1 MATASGNSNAVPDR
15 ASSDA
20 EQPVDS
26 ATSASFDAGLPM
38 DPSTSANLHSGQQT
52 DSMRPARFDAGQ
64 PIDLEASLLGGQAH
78 RWKREG
84 GWYSGVLW
92 GNLVLARQHCQT
104 VEFSSAPASPETLVP
119 RFREYLRLDDDLPG
133 IYGAITRDANVS
145 AQVERYPGLRVL
157 RQDPWECLVAYI
169 CSANSNIETIHLNM
183 ERLSN
188 QFGSPV
194 KLANPG
200 ASSNGPENGPEFLI
214 RHTFPAPADLAE
226 AGEDELRRLK
236 LGFRAPYV
244 HQAAVAVLEGR
255 LDLQYLVRAPYE
267 ETKAELMVL
276 RGIGDKIAD
285 CIALMSL
292 EKLEAFP
299 IDVWVRRALAE
310 WYFPG
315 EKTPTNRMLL
325 PWAQEYFGRYAGYAN
340 QYLFHGRRLRDKGK
354 GPAEGN

>member
-1 MATASGNSNAVPDR
+1 MAADRPGREEGVATAAD
-15 ASSDA
+15 
-20 EQPVDS
+20 
-26 ATSASFDAGLPM
+26 
-38 DPSTSANLHSGQQT
+38 DPSQSQPSRAQERAASKPRLL
-52 DSMRPARFDAGQ
+52 RFDAGQ

-78 RWKREG
+78 RWQRED

-92 GNLVLARQHCQT
+92 GNLVVTRQQGQT
-104 VEFSSAPASPETLVP
+104 VEFASAPASPESLLDK
-119 RFREYLRLDDDLPG
+119 FRQYLRLDDDLPA
-133 IYGAITRDANVS
+133 IYDAITGDENVA

-157 RQDPWECLVAYI
+157 RQEPWECLVAYI

-188 QFGSPV
+188 EFGSPL
-194 KLANPG
+194 KLANPDA
-200 ASSNGPENGPEFLI
+200 ASGEPSAFM
-214 RHTFPAPADLAE
+214 RHSFPTPVDLAE
-226 AGEDELRRLK
+226 AGEGELRRLK

-255 LDLQYLVRAPYE
+255 LDLQHLIRAPYD
-267 ETKAELMVL
+267 ETKTELMAL
-276 RGIGDKIAD
+276 KGIGDKIAD

-299 IDVWVRRALAE
+299 IDVWVRRALAD

-315 EKTPTNRMLL
+315 QKTPTNRTLL

-340 QYLFHGRRLRDKGK
+340 QYLFHGRRLRDKK
-354 GPAEGN
+354 PATNETR

>member
-1 MATASGNSNAVPDR
+1 MVTVSGSSSAVPHM
-15 ASSDA
+15 
-20 EQPVDS
+20 
-26 ATSASFDAGLPM
+26 L
-38 DPSTSANLHSGQQT
+38 
-52 DSMRPARFDAGQ
+52 RFDAGQ

-78 RWKREG
+78 RWERED

-92 GNLVLARQHCQT
+92 GNLVLTRQLGQT
-104 VEFSSAPASPETLVP
+104 VEFSSAPATPESLLS
-119 RFREYLRLDDDLPG
+119 RFREYLRLDDDLPA
-133 IYGAITRDANVS
+133 IYDVITRDQRVS
-145 AQVERYPGLRVL
+145 DQVTLYPGLRVL
-157 RQDPWECLVAYI
+157 RQEPWECLVAYI

-188 QFGSPV
+188 EFGSPLKLVNPDGKSNETSFV
-194 KLANPG
+194 KRR
-200 ASSNGPENGPEFLI
+200 S
-214 RHTFPAPADLAE
+214 FPTPADLAE

-255 LDLQYLVRAPYE
+255 LDLQHLVRAPYD
-267 ETKAELMVL
+267 ETKVELKAL
-276 RGIGDKIAD
+276 KGIGDKIAD

-315 EKTPTNRMLL
+315 QKTPTNRTLL

-340 QYLFHGRRLRDKGK
+340 QYLFHGRRLRDRKSVPSDGC
-354 GPAEGN
+354 

>member
-1 MATASGNSNAVPDR
+1 MAAA
-15 ASSDA
+15 A
-20 EQPVDS
+20 VDS
-26 ATSASFDAGLPM
+26 GQGPPYRPQGQAASKPHL
-38 DPSTSANLHSGQQT
+38 L
-52 DSMRPARFDAGQ
+52 RFDAGQ

-78 RWKREG
+78 RWRRED

-92 GNLVLARQHCQT
+92 GNLVVTRQQGQT
-104 VEFSSAPASPETLVP
+104 LEFASAPDSPESLLQ
-119 RFREYLRLDDDLPG
+119 RFREYLRLDDDLPA
-133 IYGAITRDANVS
+133 IYEAITEDANVA

-157 RQDPWECLVAYI
+157 RQEPWECLVAYI

-188 QFGSPV
+188 EFGSPL
-194 KLANPG
+194 KLPDPDG
-200 ASSNGPENGPEFLI
+200 TSIEPSTFM
-214 RHTFPAPADLAE
+214 RHSFPAPVDLAE
-226 AGEDELRRLK
+226 AGEGELRRLK

-255 LDLQYLVRAPYE
+255 LDLQHLVRAPYA
-267 ETKAELMVL
+267 ETKAELMAL

-299 IDVWVRRALAE
+299 IDVWVRRALAD

-315 EKTPTNRMLL
+315 QKTPTNRTLL

-340 QYLFHGRRLRDKGK
+340 QYLFHGRRLRDRKPAPSPESPS
-354 GPAEGN
+354 PAESEGVR